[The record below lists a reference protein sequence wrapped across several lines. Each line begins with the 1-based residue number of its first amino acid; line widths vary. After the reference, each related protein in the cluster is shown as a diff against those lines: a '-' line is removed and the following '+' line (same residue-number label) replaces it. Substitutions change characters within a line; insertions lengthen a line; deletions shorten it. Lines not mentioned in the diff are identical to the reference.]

1 MVNRGISGPAEDYA
15 KVVINLTPE
24 YKYKILFYFIK
35 NKNLVGAIPSCR
47 SRVVLRAMLLGER

>member
-1 MVNRGISGPAEDYA
+1 MVTRGISGPTEDYA

-35 NKNLVGAIPSCR
+35 NKNLVGAIPRCR